1 MAKALPSVSS
11 PKKSPSWIGLV
22 SDLCDFC
29 EAFIVVKGRVTVE
42 GIALNNRANKK
53 SVFKNNTPFRSCISK
68 TNNTFINDS
77 EDLDIVM
84 PMYNLLR
91 YCGNYSVTSGSLWNY
106 YRDKVNNDANEDNDA
121 NNYIMHNK

>member
-1 MAKALPSVSS
+1 M
-11 PKKSPSWIGLV
+11 
-22 SDLCDFC
+22 
-29 EAFIVVKGRVTVE
+29 KGRLTVE

-68 TNNTFINDS
+68 TNNTFIDDS

-91 YCGNYSVTSGSLWNY
+91 YSGNYSVTSGSLWNY
-106 YRDKVNNDANEDNDA
+106 YRDKVNNDANENNDA